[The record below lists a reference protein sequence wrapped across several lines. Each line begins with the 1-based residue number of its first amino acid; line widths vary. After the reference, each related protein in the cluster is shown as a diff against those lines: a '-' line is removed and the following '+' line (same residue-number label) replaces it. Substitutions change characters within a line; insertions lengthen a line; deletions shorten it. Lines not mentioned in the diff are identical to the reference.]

1 MYDTPHLHIDTSTRL
16 PSFFETDRRK
26 ADGERGV
33 RPGSADRRA
42 SERRTMASI
51 RRG

>member
-16 PSFFETDRRK
+16 PSFFETDRRR
-26 ADGERGV
+26 DGQDGAPPRVKVE
-33 RPGSADRRA
+33 RRA
-42 SERRTMASI
+42 GERRTAVSL